1 MKTDPRD
8 VPSRD
13 ILGPVLTW
21 RQTNLLPELEY
32 CFLSYLVL
40 YLCVYPPK
48 TVWVEYLVNL
58 ACHRVVDGQEEKQ
71 IISMEQQNPCTFP
84 PHFRSSSPCQRYIMN
99 RGLISHDIPSSIHL
113 YAGLTCHLSNCRPTY
128 DGYVSNLQMVW
139 ECKGSQDDVVTL
151 TD

>member
-21 RQTNLLPELEY
+21 RQTNLLPELQY

-99 RGLISHDIPSSIHL
+99 RGLISHDIPSLFISMPVLRAICQT
-113 YAGLTCHLSNCRPTY
+113 ADPPTTVTCPICRWS
-128 DGYVSNLQMVW
+128 GSV
-139 ECKGSQDDVVTL
+139 KGVKMT
-151 TD
+151 